1 MEPQVEWEK
10 AREAAAK
17 LESLL
22 SGEVAYLIEGNK
34 IKNVYSPVAW
44 VRMCRMLH
52 TLTYGMAVMRM
63 VYEGKTNAEIT
74 KATGLPATVIAA
86 YKAWNTMYSD
96 KVEAMLA
103 ARGKTEK
110 ARKRD
115 LEFLASIGVSLRE
128 DDRGGLM
135 DSESNCLGYDGGE
148 GDHV

>member
-1 MEPQVEWEK
+1 MMEPHVEWEK
-10 AREAAAK
+10 ARDAAVK

-22 SGEVAYLIEGNK
+22 SDEIAFLSEGNK

-63 VYEGKTNAEIT
+63 VHEGKTNAEIT
-74 KATGLPATVIAA
+74 KATGMPGTVIAA

-96 KVEAMLA
+96 MVGGMLA
-103 ARGKTEK
+103 ARGKTEE

-115 LEFLASIGVSLRE
+115 LEFLASIGVSL
-128 DDRGGLM
+128 
-135 DSESNCLGYDGGE
+135 GE
-148 GDHV
+148 ADNV

>member
-22 SGEVAYLIEGNK
+22 SDEVAYLTEGNR

-52 TLTYGMAVMRM
+52 TLTYGMTVMRM
-63 VYEGKTNAEIT
+63 VFEGKTNAEIT
-74 KATGLPATVIAA
+74 TATGLPVTVIAA
-86 YKAWNTMYSD
+86 YKAWNTMYGD
-96 KVEAMLA
+96 MVGGMLA
-103 ARGKTEK
+103 ARGKSEK

-115 LEFLASIGVSLRE
+115 LEFLASIGVTLE
-128 DDRGGLM
+128 D
-135 DSESNCLGYDGGE
+135 SNG
-148 GDHV
+148 

>member
-10 AREAAAK
+10 AKDAAAK

-22 SGEVAYLIEGNK
+22 SDEVAYLIEGNK

-63 VYEGKTNAEIT
+63 VYEGKTNPEIS
-74 KATGLPATVIAA
+74 KATGLPTTVIAA

-96 KVEAMLA
+96 MIGSMLA
-103 ARGKTEK
+103 ARGKTAK
-110 ARKRD
+110 SRQRD
-115 LEFLASIGVSLRE
+115 LEFLKSIGVSVKDEL
-128 DDRGGLM
+128 
-135 DSESNCLGYDGGE
+135 
-148 GDHV
+148 